1 VLHLRIES
9 CPPDQIGLG
18 LTFLDPKAM
27 EEEGIVPGD
36 VIEVTTG
43 FGKSVLARVAPPLER
58 DRGQSQIRLDHY
70 LTQSVKALIGD
81 VVEVEKTV
89 APPLDKIVLAP
100 LMDVSLVEDA
110 DKYLQSFF
118 GSMSMPV
125 ASRTIL
131 FCRLPG
137 STTGT
142 TIKVVDLSPR
152 QGVITKDTVVDVRPI
167 FTTWPGSTMTEV
179 TFEDVGGLKKEIRM
193 VRELVELPLRFPDAF
208 RRLGINPPRG
218 IIFYGPPGSGKT
230 HLARALANEMKA
242 EFFYVNG
249 PEVIGTHY
257 GETESNLRKI
267 FQDASQHLPSIIMVD
282 EVDVIGIKRGQSG
295 AFSDTRM
302 ATQFLELM
310 DGLSK
315 VEGVMVVGTTNRI
328 ETVDPALRRPGRF
341 DREIFVG
348 PPDMEG
354 RLEILKIHTRGMPL
368 SQEARDNLPEVARD
382 THGFVGADIMEL
394 CREAGLNAL
403 RRHIGERWAFLS
415 HLDIALDDLGVV
427 REDFLHALGR
437 IRPSALREALT
448 TVPEVR
454 WKDVGGLDEVKLRLR
469 ELVEKPLL
477 QPEVFASMNLK
488 PPAGIL
494 LHGPPGTGKTLL
506 GQAIANECR
515 ANFVSVKGPEI
526 FSKWVG
532 ESEEAIRQIF
542 RVARQASPTVVFF
555 DQLEAI
561 APKRMGGDTGSR
573 APERVV
579 SQLLTELDGIEPLSG
594 IVVLAATNRFDLL
607 DPAVLRPGRFGVHL
621 HVPLPD
627 EAGRKDILR
636 IHLEGVPLDSGVNL
650 ERVTADLAART
661 EGFAGAELV
670 TICQEAR
677 LTALRSAGFGKAA
690 PVRNSDL
697 LAALEMVLASRK
709 FYQEETAVA
718 R

>member
-1 VLHLRIES
+1 MLHLRIES
-9 CPPDQIGLG
+9 CPPDRIGLG
-18 LTFLDPKAM
+18 LAFLDPKAM
-27 EEEGIVPGD
+27 EEEGIGPGD
-36 VIEVTTG
+36 VVEITTG
-43 FGKSVLARVAPPLER
+43 FGKTVLARVAPPFESDL
-58 DRGQSQIRLDHY
+58 GQSQIRLDHY
-70 LTQSVKALIGD
+70 LTQSIKALIGD

-89 APPLDKIVLAP
+89 APPLEKVALAP

-110 DKYLQSFF
+110 DKYIQSFF
-118 GSMSMPV
+118 ASLSMPV
-125 ASRTIL
+125 AARTIL

-142 TIKVVDLSPR
+142 TIKVVNLTPR
-152 QGVITKDTVVDVRPI
+152 QGIITKDTVVDVRPI
-167 FTTWPGSTMTEV
+167 FTTWPGTMTEV

-218 IIFYGPPGSGKT
+218 IVFYGPPGSGKT
-230 HLARALANEMKA
+230 HLARALANEMQA

-249 PEVIGTHY
+249 PEIIGSHY
-257 GETESNLRKI
+257 GETDSNLRKI
-267 FQDASQHLPSIIMVD
+267 FQDASLHLPSIIMVD

-315 VEGVMVVGTTNRI
+315 VEGVMVIGTTNRI

-341 DREIFVG
+341 DREIFIG
-348 PPDMEG
+348 PPDMDG
-354 RLEILKIHTRGMPL
+354 RLDILKIHTRGMPL
-368 SQEARDNLPEVARD
+368 SQEARDNLPEVARE

-403 RRHIGERWAFLS
+403 RRSIGERWAFLA
-415 HLDIALDDLGVV
+415 HLDISLDDLGVEK
-427 REDFLHALGR
+427 EDFFHALGR
-437 IRPSALREALT
+437 IRPSALRDALT

-454 WKDVGGLDEVKLRLR
+454 WEDVGGLEEVKQRLR

-488 PPAGIL
+488 PPTGIL

-542 RVARQASPTVVFF
+542 RVARQVSPTIVFF

-561 APKRMGGDTGSR
+561 APKRTGADTGSR

-607 DPAVLRPGRFGVHL
+607 DPAILRPGRFGVHL

-627 EAGRKDILR
+627 DPGRRHILR
-636 IHLEGVPLDSGVNL
+636 IHLEGVPLDSSVDLDG
-650 ERVTADLAART
+650 VTADLAART

-670 TICQEAR
+670 TLCQEAR
-677 LTALRSAGFGKAA
+677 LAALRSSGFGKAA
-690 PVRNSDL
+690 PIRKSDL
-697 LAALEMVLASRK
+697 LAALETVSASRK
-709 FYQEETAVA
+709 FYQEETALPH
-718 R
+718 